1 MQILLIMLI
10 VIFLAFSVLL
20 LALAKQSP
28 REKQTEDKEQEE
40 YIRDYAETVRQTGGS
55 MKKLEHWKVIAI
67 YLIIYDMIAVNFS
80 YFMALLVRFD
90 FRYSS
95 IPTDYFAAWRSFA
108 PIYTIIILVVFGCMH
123 LYNSVWRFAS
133 FHELIKITVATVIT
147 GVLHI
152 VGITIFWERMPASYY
167 LIGIMLQFF
176 LTVGVRFSYRFVLL
190 ERNRREKSE
199 REERS
204 KNVMIIGAGEAGR
217 TIVRELQNAKETNS
231 RVRCLIDDNPNK
243 WGRYMEGVPVVG
255 GRDDIFLNVD
265 KYHINQILLA
275 IPTATP
281 HQKRDILNICKETG
295 CELKQL
301 PGVYQLVN
309 GEVSL
314 SKMKKVAVLGSTGS
328 IGTQTLDVVRANDD
342 LEVVGLAAG
351 SNVEM
356 LEKQIREFH
365 PRLVAVWKEEA
376 ARDLAVRVQDL
387 DVKIVSQM
395 GGLIE
400 LARMEESDILV
411 TAIVG
416 MIGIRPTMEA
426 ILAGKDIA
434 LANKE
439 TLVTAGHL
447 IMPMAKEYNVRILP
461 VDSEHSAVFQSLNGE
476 HKDEV
481 HKLLITASGGPFRGK
496 TRKDLELVTLEDTLK
511 HPNWVMGQKIT
522 VDSATLVNKGLEV
535 MEARWLFDVDLDHIQ
550 VVVQPKSIIHSMVEF
565 KDGAVMAQLG
575 TPDMK
580 LPIQYALYYPERRF
594 LAGDRLDFAALTQIT
609 FEKPD
614 MDTFLGLPMAMKAS
628 RTGGSMPT
636 VFNAANER
644 AVALFLAKKIRF
656 LEIYDV
662 IAGAMEA
669 HKTIADPTLEQ
680 ILAAEQETYEWI
692 ANRYKMGE

>member
-108 PIYTIIILVVFGCMH
+108 PIYTIITLAVFGCMH

-447 IMPMAKEYNVRILP
+447 IMPLAKQFGVQILP
-461 VDSEHSAVFQSLNGE
+461 VDSEHSAIFQALHGE
-476 HKDEV
+476 KREQI

-496 TRKDLELVTLEDTLK
+496 KTADLEKVTLEDTLK

-550 VVVQPKSIIHSMVEF
+550 VVVQPQSIIHSMVEF
-565 KDGAVMAQLG
+565 EDGAVMAQLG
-575 TPDMK
+575 TPDMR
-580 LPIQYALYYPERRF
+580 LPIQYALCYPDRRF
-594 LAGDRLDFAALTQIT
+594 LKGDRLDFHMLKQIT
-609 FEKPD
+609 FEEPD
-614 MDTFLGLPMAMKAS
+614 RKTFKGLPMAVEAA
-628 RTGGSMPT
+628 RAGGSMPT
-636 VFNAANER
+636 VFNAANEL
-644 AVALFLAKKIRF
+644 AVRKFLQKKISFLDIYEIIGQSMSRHTAVKDPDLDQI
-656 LEIYDV
+656 LEI
-662 IAGAMEA
+662 E
-669 HKTIADPTLEQ
+669 K
-680 ILAAEQETYEWI
+680 ETYRWI
-692 ANRYKMGE
+692 ESRW